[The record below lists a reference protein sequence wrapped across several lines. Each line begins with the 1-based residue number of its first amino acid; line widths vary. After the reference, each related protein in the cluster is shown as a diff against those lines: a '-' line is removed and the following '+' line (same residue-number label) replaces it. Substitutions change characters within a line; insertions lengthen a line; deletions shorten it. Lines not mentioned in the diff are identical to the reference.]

1 MELNEN
7 LATIVYSGKIDGDI
21 LSSDSVVIADHSEI
35 EGDIS
40 ADDVFIGNHVVIK
53 GNVDAKKGDVSI
65 GDMCEIFGDVTAEDD
80 VSVGQMTVIN
90 GDVIAKDM
98 AYIQGFSVAYD
109 VFGDVEVVAENNCD
123 LEAVQSFGVCT
134 LATKVSV
141 SVCCGTEMVDCFDEV
156 EAECLMSETEIQ
168 TGKSCNIGEMMV
180 KKPK

>member
-21 LSSDSVVIADHSEI
+21 LSSNSVVIADHSEI
-35 EGDIS
+35 KGDIS
-40 ADDVFIGNHVVIK
+40 A
-53 GNVDAKKGDVSI
+53 
-65 GDMCEIFGDVTAEDD
+65 DD

-109 VFGDVEVVAENNCD
+109 VFGDIEVVAENNCD
-123 LEAVQSFGVCT
+123 LEMVQSFGVCT